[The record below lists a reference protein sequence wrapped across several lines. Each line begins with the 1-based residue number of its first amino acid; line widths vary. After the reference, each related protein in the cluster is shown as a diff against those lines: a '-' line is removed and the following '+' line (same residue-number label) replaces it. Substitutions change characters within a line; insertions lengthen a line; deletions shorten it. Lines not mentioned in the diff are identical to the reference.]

1 MFIGGSTRPSRG
13 RPCKD
18 QIDELRD
25 SVLRAAIG
33 TGMGGA
39 ELDSIAIAVL
49 LGKRLTRS
57 RMAHLSKTYTVLK
70 EPCDWPLELLRV
82 SDFKRIDLERL
93 IAPYFAES
101 SSIRKLSVI
110 ELSEAADADV
120 LHRQGHQGNQL
131 ASIGSIESVGY
142 IFPLSEEEISVYPAR
157 AMDALVKR
165 GDMYGFLGCL
175 MTYRIAHGAG
185 DFDLQWIAGR
195 ALIRSLPGA
204 CLHPFIRPIA
214 GTLIDLTCSVL
225 SLMPKAAFPIHVD
238 RDITLSL
245 VRSGKPYS
253 EGSTDDPLITYQLVP
268 CKPRQATLVLGS
280 G

>member
-1 MFIGGSTRPSRG
+1 MFIGESTRPSRG
-13 RPCKD
+13 RPCRD

-33 TGMGGA
+33 TGMRGA

-57 RMAHLSKTYTVLK
+57 RMAHLSKTYPALK
-70 EPCDWPLELLRV
+70 EPCHWPLELLRV

-110 ELSEAADADV
+110 ERSEAADADAR
-120 LHRQGHQGNQL
+120 HRQGDQRNQL
-131 ASIGSIESVGY
+131 ISIGSIESVGY
-142 IFPLSEEEISVYPAR
+142 LFPLSEEEASMYPAR
-157 AMDALVKR
+157 AIDALVKR
-165 GDMYGFLGCL
+165 GDIYGFLGCL

-185 DFDLQWIAGR
+185 AFDLQWIAGR

-204 CLHPFIRPIA
+204 CLHPFIKPTA

-238 RDITLSL
+238 RDITLAL

-268 CKPRQATLVLGS
+268 CKPDQATLVLGS